1 MSSPSTARAARRYTR
16 RDKSAMKKKLP
27 KMSTKKVTWMIV
39 GAGAAMLASSLVERA
54 LGAGWKAVTSKSP
67 PSKPESLR
75 KTGWTEA
82 LAWTAASALTVGLS
96 RVLAKRGAAL
106 GWEYATGSHPP
117 V

>member
-16 RDKSAMKKKLP
+16 RDKGAMKKKAQQ
-27 KMSTKKVTWMIV
+27 KASRKVTWMIV

-67 PSKPESLR
+67 PSKPESPR
-75 KTGWTEA
+75 KTGWSEA
-82 LAWTAASALTVGLS
+82 LAWTAASALAVGLTQ
-96 RVLAKRGAAL
+96 VLAKRGAAL